1 MKFFALLV
9 EIWVNDYNAQKT
21 GDFSER
27 SRTAKE
33 LLTISQTDLNHEVL
47 KYLGASW
54 KARW

>member
-47 KYLGASW
+47 KYLGSSW